1 MSTRHW
7 SSAIAIAFLATAPVA
22 AQTTITGNDVEE
34 ILRIART
41 HGKATL
47 GDQENGNPQIT
58 GRMNGLLYQIFFL
71 NCTDGTDCQDI
82 NFYLGF
88 LDIEPTLE
96 AINDWNYNK
105 RFSRAY
111 IDQDN
116 DACVEMD
123 LDLAVPVSVEY
134 IESTFGLW
142 GLVVT
147 QFAEHVGYNEP
158 EQTSQ

>member
-1 MSTRHW
+1 MTFKHW
-7 SSAIAIAFLATAPVA
+7 ASALAIALLAASPA
-22 AQTTITGNDVEE
+22 AGQSTITGNDVEE
-34 ILRIART
+34 ILRIARM
-41 HGKATL
+41 HGKARL
-47 GDQENGNPQIT
+47 VEQKNGNPQIT

-71 NCTDGTDCQDI
+71 NCTDGADCEDI

-96 AINDWNYNK
+96 VINDWNYNK

-111 IDQDN
+111 IDRDN

-134 IESTFGLW
+134 MESTFDLW
-142 GLVVT
+142 SLIVT
-147 QFAEHVGYNEP
+147 QFAEHVGY
-158 EQTSQ
+158 TG